1 MSREPYNPQAI
12 EEKWRD
18 FWRERGFFK
27 AKIHDTR
34 RKFYYLNMFP
44 YPSGKLHAGHGRNYI
59 LGDAIVRFLLMRGW
73 NVLNPMGW
81 DAFGLPAENAAIE
94 QGIHPRDWTWANIR
108 EFKRQF
114 RAWGVEYDW
123 DREIATCEPDY
134 YKWTQWIFLKLYER
148 GLAYRAKGKVNW
160 CPHCEVVLA
169 NEQVIGGRCWRCNSP
184 VEKRELE
191 QWYFRITAYAE
202 RLLKDLEKLDWPE
215 HVKKMQE
222 NWIGRSEGAEIR
234 FPTERGPEIAV
245 FTTRPD
251 TLWGATFLVLA
262 PEHPLVPEL
271 TAPERREEVQ
281 AYCAAADRLTEV
293 ERTSAEKEKT
303 GVFLGTYA
311 VNPANGERIPLWVA
325 DYVLMG
331 YGTGAIMGVPAHDER
346 DFQFAVKH
354 GLPVV
359 PVIAHPAGAAK
370 VLVPAGA
377 FTPALPAELQAL
389 GAQVEPAKGGGLLA
403 SLPQT
408 KVEEAVPV
416 VQRGLVETGW
426 AAVVGR
432 GWLILFPDAAINVGS
447 MAEERRALAK
457 LQERAPAY
465 QRKKTVAQ
473 ILWEREELRD
483 LLFHA
488 GFGEMINSGPLSG
501 TPGPQAVK
509 KTVAWL
515 EERGL
520 GKGTVTYKLRDW
532 LISRQRY
539 WGAPI
544 PMIHCPSCGIVP
556 VPEKDLPVLLP
567 EVDRIGKLGL
577 ADIPEFIPTTCPR
590 CGGPA
595 RRDTDTMDTFVDSS
609 WYFLRFI
616 SPRDNER
623 PFDPELANK
632 WLPVDLYVG
641 GVEHAILHLL
651 YARFITK
658 FLHDLGLLSFDE
670 PFKRLFTQGMVT
682 YPAYWCPTHHWI
694 PPKEVQP
701 GNRCPKCGA
710 ELEVSVVAMSK
721 SKKNVVSPD
730 ELIAQYGAD
739 TERLYTLFMGPPE
752 KEIEWSEEGVRGCW
766 RFLNRFWNLALTI
779 LERTAGV
786 QAEPDPK
793 TFGPKDQALWAKL
806 HATIKKVTEEFE
818 GRLALNTAVAAI
830 MEFTNELSAYAE
842 DPAADRELLRRSLR
856 DLILLLSPF
865 TPFICEELW
874 HRLGEE
880 KAVLETPWPAYD
892 PKALEEAEV
901 EIPVQINGKVRVRLR
916 LSRAQA
922 ADPKALEAL
931 VLASP
936 EVQKRLQGLRVE
948 RIIVVPEQL
957 VSIVAR

>member
-1 MSREPYNPQAI
+1 MNHEPYNPQAI
-12 EEKWRD
+12 EKKWRD

-27 AKIHDTR
+27 AKIHDTHK
-34 RKFYYLNMFP
+34 KFYYLNMFP

-123 DREIATCEPDY
+123 DREIATCEPEY
-134 YKWTQWIFLKLYER
+134 YKWTQWLFLKLYEK
-148 GLAYRAKGKVNW
+148 GLAFRAKGKVNW

-169 NEQVIGGRCWRCNSP
+169 NEQVISGRCWRCHSL

-202 RLLKDLEKLDWPE
+202 RLLQDLAKLEWPE

-222 NWIGRSEGAEIR
+222 NWIGRSEGAEVLFHSEDEHII
-234 FPTERGPEIAV
+234 PV

-251 TLWGATFLVLA
+251 TLWGGTFLVLA
-262 PEHPLVPEL
+262 PEHPLVEKL
-271 TAPERREEVQ
+271 TAPSQREIVE
-281 AYCAAADRLTEV
+281 AYCESAERLTEV
-293 ERTSAEKEKT
+293 ERTSTEKEKP

-311 VNPANGERIPLWVA
+311 INPATGARIPIWIA

-346 DFQFAVKH
+346 DFQFALNH

-359 PVIAHPAGAAK
+359 PVIAHPATEARAVVSAGGFKTSLKSTLESIGIHPQEKSGALLLTFSRESAPQ
-370 VLVPAGA
+370 VARLIQEHL
-377 FTPALPAELQAL
+377 TP
-389 GAQVEPAKGGGLLA
+389 K
-403 SLPQT
+403 
-408 KVEEAVPV
+408 
-416 VQRGLVETGW
+416 GW

-432 GWLILFPDAAINVGS
+432 GWYVVFFDEVIDIDGI
-447 MAEERRALAK
+447 AEERRALTK
-457 LQERAPAY
+457 LQSTEPLLKEKR
-465 QRKKTVAQ
+465 TVAE
-473 ILWEREELRD
+473 ILWNEPCLRD

-488 GFGEMINSGPLSG
+488 EYGEMINSGPLSG
-501 TPGPQAVK
+501 TLGDEALER
-509 KTVAWL
+509 TIAWL
-515 EERGL
+515 EERGY
-520 GKGTVTYKLRDW
+520 GKRAVTYKLRDW

-544 PMIHCPSCGIVP
+544 PMVHCPRCGVVP
-556 VPEKDLPVLLP
+556 VPEKDLPVRLP
-567 EVDRIGKLGL
+567 EVKSPGKLGL
-577 ADIPEFIPTTCPR
+577 ADVPEFISTICPR

-595 RRDTDTMDTFVDSS
+595 RRDMDTMDTFVDSS

-616 SPRDNER
+616 SPQDDER
-623 PFDPELANK
+623 PFASESANK

-658 FLHDLGLLSFDE
+658 FLYDLGLLSFDE
-670 PFKRLFTQGMVT
+670 PFRKLFTQGMVT

-694 PPKEVQP
+694 PPKEVRP
-701 GNRCPKCGA
+701 GNRCPKCDT
-710 ELEVSVVAMSK
+710 ELAVSVVAMSK

-730 ELIAQYGAD
+730 ELIEQYGAD

-766 RFLNRFWNLALTI
+766 RFLNRFWNTGLAI
-779 LERTAGV
+779 IEKVGEVRDD
-786 QAEPDPK
+786 PDPRS
-793 TFGPKDQALWAKL
+793 FGPKERDLWAKL
-806 HATIKKVTEEFE
+806 HATVKKVTEEFE

-830 MEFTNELSAYAE
+830 MEFANELSAYTE
-842 DPAADRELLRRSLR
+842 DATADPKLLRLALR
-856 DLILLLSPF
+856 DLILILSPF
-865 TPFICEELW
+865 TPFVCEELW
-874 HRLGEE
+874 QRLEGT
-880 KAVLETPWPAYD
+880 AVLETPWPTHD
-892 PKALEEAEV
+892 PRALEGVEV
-901 EIPVQINGKVRVRLR
+901 EIPVQINGKVRARIRLPR
-916 LSRAQA
+916 TTA
-922 ADPKALEAL
+922 ADAKALEMLAL
-931 VLASP
+931 STP
-936 EVQKRLQGLRVE
+936 EVQGRLKGLRIEKV
-948 RIIVVPEQL
+948 IVVPEKL

>member
-1 MSREPYNPQAI
+1 MTREPYNPQAI
-12 EEKWRD
+12 EERWRD
-18 FWRERGFFK
+18 FWRARGFFRTN
-27 AKIHDTR
+27 IHNAR
-34 RKFYYLNMFP
+34 KKFYYLNMFP

-94 QGIHPRDWTWANIR
+94 QGVHPRDWTWQNIR

-134 YKWTQWIFLKLYER
+134 YKWTQWLFLKLYEK
-148 GLAYRAKGKVNW
+148 GLAFRAKGKVNW

-169 NEQVIGGRCWRCNSP
+169 NEQVIGGRCWRCHSL

-191 QWYFRITAYAE
+191 QWYFRITAYAA
-202 RLLKDLEKLDWPE
+202 RLLEDLAKLDWPE

-222 NWIGRSEGAEIR
+222 NWIGRSEGAEVVFR
-234 FPTERGPEIAV
+234 AERGQEILV

-262 PEHPLVPEL
+262 PEHPLVEDL
-271 TAPERREEVQ
+271 TSPRQREAVR
-281 AYCAAADRLTEV
+281 AYREATDRLTEV
-293 ERTSAEKEKT
+293 ERTSTEKEKT

-311 VNPANGERIPLWVA
+311 QNPANGEHIPIWIA
-325 DYVLMG
+325 DYVLPG

-346 DFQFAVKH
+346 DFQFALHH
-354 GLPVV
+354 GLPVI
-359 PVIAHPAGAAK
+359 PVIAHPGGGGRAC
-370 VLVPAGA
+370 VPARA
-377 FTPALPAELQAL
+377 YQEELPAALRAAGWAPKEEEGALFLEFDAADGERVAALLQAHL
-389 GAQVEPAKGGGLLA
+389 RPNGFAALA
-403 SLPQT
+403 
-408 KVEEAVPV
+408 
-416 VQRGLVETGW
+416 
-426 AAVVGR
+426 GR
-432 GWLILFPDAAINVGS
+432 GWQIVLPNAILNVGS
-447 MAEERRALAK
+447 LTEERRALTA
-457 LQERAPAY
+457 LQGQDPALAGK
-465 QRKKTVAQ
+465 RTVVEV
-473 ILWEREELRD
+473 LWDMPFLRD

-488 GFGEMINSGPLSG
+488 GHGTMINSGPLSG
-501 TPGPQAVK
+501 TPGPEAVAR
-509 KTVAWL
+509 TTSWL
-515 EERGL
+515 EEKGL
-520 GKGTVTYKLRDW
+520 GKRAVTYRLRDW

-544 PMIHCPSCGIVP
+544 PMIHCARCGVVP
-556 VPEKDLPVLLP
+556 VPEKDLPVRLP
-567 EVDRIGKLGL
+567 EVKRIGKLGL
-577 ADIPEFIPTTCPR
+577 ADIPEFIPTSCPR
-590 CGGPA
+590 CGGEA

-609 WYFLRFI
+609 WYFLRYV
-616 SPRDNER
+616 SPKDDTR
-623 PFDPELANK
+623 PFDPELANR

-651 YARFITK
+651 YSRFITK

-682 YPAYWCPTHHWI
+682 YPACWCPTHHWI
-694 PPKEVQP
+694 PPKEVAE

-710 ELEVSVVAMSK
+710 ALVVSVVAMSK

-752 KEIEWSEEGVRGCW
+752 KEIEWSEDGVRGAW
-766 RFLNRFWNLALTI
+766 RFLHRLWNLAL
-779 LERTAGV
+779 LVLARTGGTKG
-786 QAEPDPK
+786 EPDPK
-793 TFGPKDQALWAKL
+793 SFGPKEWALWTKL
-806 HATIKKVTEEFE
+806 HGTIKKVTEEFE

-830 MEFTNELSAYAE
+830 MELTHELSTYANGE
-842 DPAADRELLRRSLR
+842 NPDPRLLRRALRELL
-856 DLILLLSPF
+856 LLLSPF

-880 KAVLETPWPAYD
+880 KAILETAWPEYD
-892 PKALEEAEV
+892 PQALEGGEV
-901 EIPVQINGKVRVRLR
+901 EIPVQINGKVRVRVR
-916 LSRAQA
+916 LSRAKA
-922 ADPKALEAL
+922 ADPQALEAL
-931 VLASP
+931 VLADP
-936 EVQKRLQGLRVE
+936 EVQARLRGLRVE
-948 RIIVVPEQL
+948 KVIAVPEKL

>member
-94 QGIHPRDWTWANIR
+94 QGIHPRDWTWTNIR

-134 YKWTQWIFLKLYER
+134 YKWTQWIFLKLYEK

-169 NEQVIGGRCWRCNSP
+169 NEQVIGGRCWRCHSP

-202 RLLKDLEKLDWPE
+202 RLLRDLEKLDWPE

-222 NWIGRSEGAEIR
+222 NWIGRSEGAEIV
-234 FPTERGPEIAV
+234 FPTEAGPEIRV

-262 PEHPLVPEL
+262 PEHPLVPKL
-271 TAPERREEVQ
+271 TAPERRAEVE
-281 AYCAAADRLTEV
+281 AYQTAVDRLTEV
-293 ERTSAEKEKT
+293 ERTSTEKEKT
-303 GVFLGTYA
+303 GVFLGAYA
-311 VNPANGERIPLWVA
+311 QNPATGERIPIWIA

-346 DFQFAVKH
+346 DFQFALAH
-354 GLPVV
+354 GLPVI
-359 PVIAHPAGAAK
+359 PVIAHPSGRAK
-370 VLVPAGA
+370 AFVPTGS
-377 FTPALPAELQAL
+377 FEPALASALQTA
-389 GAQVEPAKGGGLLA
+389 GHEVQ
-403 SLPQT
+403 
-408 KVEEAVPV
+408 VEEA
-416 VQRGLVETGW
+416 GLVAAFPAPRSGEVERLIQAHLRPKGW
-426 AAVVGR
+426 AALVGP
-432 GWLILFPDAAINVGS
+432 GWRILFPDEAIEVGS
-447 MAEERRALAK
+447 VAEERRALEK
-457 LQERAPAY
+457 LKERDPAC
-465 QRKKTVAQ
+465 REKRTVAE
-473 ILWEREELRD
+473 ILWAEPGLRD

-488 GFGEMINSGPLSG
+488 EYGEMVNSGPLTG
-501 TPGPQAVK
+501 TPGAEAVRR
-509 KTVAWL
+509 TVAWL
-515 EERGL
+515 EEKGL
-520 GKGTVTYKLRDW
+520 GKAAVTYKLRDW

-544 PMIHCPSCGIVP
+544 PMIHCPRCGIVP

-567 EVDRIGKLGL
+567 EVNRIGKLGL
-577 ADIPEFIPTTCPR
+577 ADIPEFIPTPCPR

-616 SPRDNER
+616 SPKDDTR
-623 PFDPELANK
+623 PFDPELVNR

-658 FLHDLGLLSFDE
+658 FLHDLGWLSFDE
-670 PFKRLFTQGMVT
+670 PFKKLFTQGMVT

-710 ELEVSVVAMSK
+710 ELVVSVVAMSK

-752 KEIEWSEEGVRGCW
+752 KEIEWSEEGVRGAW
-766 RFLNRFWNLALTI
+766 RFLNRFWNVALSI
-779 LERTAGV
+779 LERTEGV
-786 QAEPDPK
+786 REDPDPRS
-793 TFGPKDQALWAKL
+793 FGPKEESLWVKL
-806 HATIKKVTEEFE
+806 HATVKKVTEEFE

-830 MEFTNELSAYAE
+830 MEFVNALSDYAE
-842 DPAADRELLRRSLR
+842 DPAADPRLLRRALR
-856 DLILLLSPF
+856 DLILILSPF

-874 HRLGEE
+874 HRLGEGT
-880 KAVLETPWPAYD
+880 AVLETPWPTYD

-901 EIPVQINGKVRVRLR
+901 EIPVQINGKVRARVRLPR
-916 LSRAQA
+916 TKA

-931 VLASP
+931 VLAAP
-936 EVQKRLQGLRVE
+936 EVQERLQGLRIEKV
-948 RIIVVPEQL
+948 IAVPEKL

>member
-1 MSREPYNPQAI
+1 MTREAYDPQTL
-12 EEKWRD
+12 EKKWRD
-18 FWRERGFFK
+18 FWHGRGLFK
-27 AKIHDTR
+27 ARIHEAGK
-34 RKFYYLNMFP
+34 KFYYLNMFP

-94 QGIHPRDWTWANIR
+94 QGIHPRDWTWTNIR

-123 DREIATCEPDY
+123 DREIATCKPDY
-134 YKWTQWIFLKLYER
+134 YKWTQWLFLKLYEK

-169 NEQVIGGRCWRCNSP
+169 NEQVIAGRCWRCHSL

-202 RLLKDLEKLDWPE
+202 RLLRDLEKLDWPE

-222 NWIGRSEGAEIR
+222 NWIGRSEGAEIL
-234 FPTERGPEIAV
+234 FPTEKGPEIKV

-271 TAPERREEVQ
+271 TAPEKAEEVK
-281 AYCAAADRLTEV
+281 AYCAAAERMTEV
-293 ERTSAEKEKT
+293 ERTSTEKEKS

-311 VNPANGERIPLWVA
+311 INPATSERIPIWVA

-346 DFQFAVKH
+346 DFQFALTHRLSVI
-354 GLPVV
+354 
-359 PVIAHPAGAAK
+359 PVIQRPEGLAK
-370 VLVPAGA
+370 SFVLEGTYRP
-377 FTPALPAELQAL
+377 
-389 GAQVEPAKGGGLLA
+389 GL
-403 SLPQT
+403 
-408 KVEEAVPV
+408 EEALAQASFSFEKRDGSLYVTLREERRSEYIDL
-416 VQRGLVETGW
+416 VQRFIAPGSWTEVIGSRW
-426 AAVVGR
+426 VFV
-432 GWLILFPDAAINVGS
+432 FPEGIMNVGS
-447 MAEERRALAK
+447 IAEERAVLDLCRKREAK
-457 LQERAPAY
+457 LAN
-465 QRKKTVAQ
+465 KGTVAE
-473 ILWEREELRD
+473 ILWGVEFYRD

-488 GFGEMINSGPLSG
+488 EYGEMINSGPLSG
-501 TPGPQAVK
+501 TPGTEAIR
-509 KTVAWL
+509 KTVEWL
-515 EERGL
+515 TEKGL

-544 PMIHCPSCGIVP
+544 PMIHCPKCGVVP

-567 EVDRIGKLGL
+567 EVNRIGKLGL
-577 ADIPEFIPTTCPR
+577 ADIPEFIPTQCPR

-609 WYFLRFI
+609 WYFLRFV
-616 SPRDNER
+616 SPKDTER
-623 PFDPELANK
+623 PFDPELVNK

-670 PFKRLFTQGMVT
+670 PFKKLFTQGMVT
-682 YPAYWCPTHHWI
+682 YPAYWCPTHLWI
-694 PPKEVQP
+694 PPKEVSE
-701 GNRCPKCGA
+701 GDRCPKCGA
-710 ELEVSVVAMSK
+710 GLVVSVAAMSK

-730 ELIAQYGAD
+730 DLIARYGAD

-752 KEIEWSEEGVRGCW
+752 REIEWSEEGVRGSW
-766 RFLNRFWNLALTI
+766 RFLNRFWTMALAI
-779 LERTAGV
+779 LERVGEV
-786 QAEPDPK
+786 REEPDPRE
-793 TFGPKDQALWAKL
+793 FGPQEQTLWAKL
-806 HATIKKVTEEFE
+806 HTTVKKVTEEFE

-842 DPAADRELLRRSLR
+842 DPEPDPKLLRRALR
-856 DLILLLSPF
+856 DLVLILSPF

-874 HRLGEE
+874 HRLGQG
-880 KAVLETPWPAYD
+880 KAVLETPWPIYD
-892 PKALEEAEV
+892 PTALEEAEV

-916 LSRAQA
+916 LPRAKA
-922 ADPKALEAL
+922 ADPKILQDM
-931 VLASP
+931 VLSSG
-936 EVQKRLQGLRVE
+936 EVQSRLQGLQVE
-948 RIIVVPEQL
+948 RIIAVPEKL

>member
-1 MSREPYNPQAI
+1 MSREPYNPQVI
-12 EEKWRD
+12 EERWRD
-18 FWRERGFFK
+18 FWRDRGFFK

-34 RKFYYLNMFP
+34 KKFYYLNMFP

-94 QGIHPRDWTWANIR
+94 QGVHPRDWTWRNIQ

-134 YKWTQWIFLKLYER
+134 YKWTQWLFLKLYEK

-169 NEQVIGGRCWRCNSP
+169 NEQVIGGRCWRCNSL

-191 QWYFRITAYAE
+191 QWYFKITAYAE
-202 RLLKDLEKLDWPE
+202 RLLRDLAKLDWPE

-222 NWIGRSEGAEIR
+222 NWIGRSEGAEIVFR
-234 FPTERGPEIAV
+234 AEGGQEIRV

-262 PEHPLVPEL
+262 PEHPLVSEL
-271 TAPERREEVQ
+271 TAPEKKAEVK
-281 AYCAAADRLTEV
+281 AYQVATERLTEV

-311 VNPANGERIPLWVA
+311 FNPATGERIPIWIA
-325 DYVLMG
+325 DYVLLG

-346 DFQFAVKH
+346 DFLFALKH
-354 GLPVV
+354 GLPVI
-359 PVIAHPAGAAK
+359 PVIAHPAGEGKAF
-370 VLVPAGA
+370 VPAGLYKET
-377 FTPALPAELQAL
+377 FLPAIK
-389 GAQVEPAKGGGLLA
+389 AKGISAEGGEDGVFLRFPAEKTDQVANILQKHLL
-403 SLPQT
+403 P
-408 KVEEAVPV
+408 K
-416 VQRGLVETGW
+416 GW
-426 AAVVGR
+426 GAVVGA
-432 GWLILFPDAAINVGS
+432 GWRLVFPEEIVNIGS
-447 MAEERRALAK
+447 LAEERRALEK
-457 LQERAPAY
+457 IKERAPSF
-465 QRKKTVAQ
+465 QGKNTVAEV
-473 ILWEREELRD
+473 LWEVPFLRD

-488 GFGEMINSGPLSG
+488 EYGKMVNSGVLSG
-501 TPGPQAVK
+501 TPGSEAVSR
-509 KTVAWL
+509 TVAWL
-515 EERGL
+515 EEKGI

-544 PMIHCPSCGIVP
+544 PMIHCPRCGIVP
-556 VPEKDLPVLLP
+556 VPEKDLPVRLP
-567 EVDRIGKLGL
+567 EVNRIGKLGL

-609 WYFLRFI
+609 WYFLRYI
-616 SPRDNER
+616 SPKDETR
-623 PFDPELANK
+623 PFDLELVNK

-651 YARFITK
+651 YSRFITK

-694 PPKEVQP
+694 PPKEVAE

-710 ELEVSVVAMSK
+710 ELMVSVVAMSK

-766 RFLNRFWNLALTI
+766 RFLNRFWNLAIDIIEKTK
-779 LERTAGV
+779 ET
-786 QAEPDPK
+786 QAEPDSK
-793 TFGPKDQALWAKL
+793 TFGPKEQALWAKL
-806 HATIKKVTEEFE
+806 HTTIKKVTEEFE

-842 DPAADRELLRRSLR
+842 EENPDLKLLRRALR

-874 HRLGEE
+874 HRLGEG
-880 KAVLETPWPAYD
+880 KSVLETPWPEYD

-901 EIPVQINGKVRVRLR
+901 EIPVQINGKVRARVRLPR
-916 LSRAQA
+916 SKA
-922 ADPKALEAL
+922 ADPKTLEAF
-931 VLASP
+931 VLAHP
-936 EVQKRLQGLRVE
+936 EVQVRLQGLQVE
-948 RIIVVPEQL
+948 KVIAVPEKL

>member
-1 MSREPYNPQAI
+1 MNREPYNPQKI

-94 QGIHPRDWTWANIR
+94 QGVHPGDWTWQNIR

-134 YKWTQWIFLKLYER
+134 YKWTQWLFLKLYEK

-169 NEQVIGGRCWRCNSP
+169 NEQVIGGRCWRCNSL

-222 NWIGRSEGAEIR
+222 NWIGRSEGAEVVFRAETGQEIR
-234 FPTERGPEIAV
+234 V

-262 PEHPLVPEL
+262 PEHPLVGEL
-271 TAPERREEVQ
+271 TRPERRAEVK
-281 AYCAAADRLTEV
+281 AYQEATDRLTEV
-293 ERTSAEKEKT
+293 ERTSTEKEKT

-311 VNPANGERIPLWVA
+311 INPVNGERIPIWIA
-325 DYVLMG
+325 DYVLLG

-346 DFQFAVKH
+346 DFHFALKH

-359 PVIAHPAGAAK
+359 PVIAHPAGKAK
-370 VLVPAGA
+370 AYLPAGS
-377 FTPALPAELQAL
+377 FQRELPQALVSAGFSPKEENGGLFLEFSQEETDRVTDILREYLFPHGWASVVGKGWQIVFAKEAINIGSVREEKRALVELQRR
-389 GAQVEPAKGGGLLA
+389 EPRFTSK
-403 SLPQT
+403 
-408 KVEEAVPV
+408 
-416 VQRGLVETGW
+416 R
-426 AAVVGR
+426 
-432 GWLILFPDAAINVGS
+432 
-447 MAEERRALAK
+447 
-457 LQERAPAY
+457 
-465 QRKKTVAQ
+465 TVAE
-473 ILWEREELRD
+473 ILWDIPFLRD

-488 GFGEMINSGPLSG
+488 GFGTMVNSGPLTG
-501 TPGPQAVK
+501 TPGKEAFSRTVEWLSEKGLGK
-509 KTVAWL
+509 KTVS
-515 EERGL
+515 
-520 GKGTVTYKLRDW
+520 YKLRDW

-556 VPEKDLPVLLP
+556 VPEKDLPVKLP
-567 EVDRIGKLGL
+567 EVKRIGKLGL

-609 WYFLRFI
+609 WYYLRYI
-616 SPRDNER
+616 SPKDDAR
-623 PFDPELANK
+623 PFDPELVNR

-651 YARFITK
+651 YSRFITK
-658 FLHDLGLLSFDE
+658 FLHDLGLISFDE

-694 PPKEVQP
+694 PPKEVLE

-710 ELEVSVVAMSK
+710 ELVVSVVAMSK

-752 KEIEWSEEGVRGCW
+752 KEIEWSEEGVRGCY
-766 RFLNRFWNLALTI
+766 RFLHRFWNMALSI
-779 LERTAGV
+779 IARAPAVAE
-786 QAEPDPK
+786 EPDPQK
-793 TFGPKDQALWAKL
+793 FGPKEWEIWGKL

-830 MEFTNELSAYAE
+830 MELVNAISEYME
-842 DPAADRELLRRSLR
+842 DPQADARLLRRALR
-856 DLILLLSPF
+856 DTILLLSPF

-874 HRLGEE
+874 QRLGEG
-880 KAVLETPWPAYD
+880 KAILETPWPSYD
-892 PKALEEAEV
+892 PQALEGGEV
-901 EIPVQINGKVRVRLR
+901 EIPVQINGKVRARLR
-916 LSRAQA
+916 VPRSLAKDQ
-922 ADPKALEAL
+922 KALEEL
-931 VLASP
+931 VLQSP
-936 EVQKRLQGLRVE
+936 VVREKLGEMKVVKV
-948 RIIVVPEQL
+948 IAVPEKL
-957 VSIVAR
+957 VSLVAK

>member
-1 MSREPYNPQAI
+1 MIPEPYNPQVV

-27 AKIHDTR
+27 AKTHEPQ

-94 QGIHPRDWTWANIR
+94 QGVHPRDWTWANIR

-123 DREIATCEPDY
+123 DREIATCEPGY

-184 VEKRELE
+184 VEKKELE

-222 NWIGRSEGAEIR
+222 NWIGRSEGAEIV
-234 FPTERGPEIAV
+234 FPTEKGAEIKV

-262 PEHPLVPEL
+262 PEHPWVPEL
-271 TAPERREEVQ
+271 TALEQRAAVE
-281 AYCAAADRLTEV
+281 AYRAAADRLTEV
-293 ERTSAEKEKT
+293 ERTSTEKEKT
-303 GVFLGTYA
+303 GVFVGTYA
-311 VNPANGERIPLWVA
+311 INPATRERIPIWVA

-346 DFQFAVKH
+346 DFQFALSH
-354 GLPVV
+354 GLPVI
-359 PVIAHPAGAAK
+359 PVIAHPGGEIRIF
-370 VLVPAGA
+370 VPADA
-377 FTPALPAELQAL
+377 F
-389 GAQVEPAKGGGLLA
+389 VS
-403 SLPQT
+403 SLPQALRALGIPVGST
-408 KVEEAVPV
+408 KDGALLANAPTEIMDKAASVIRERLTEK
-416 VQRGLVETGW
+416 GW
-426 AAVVGR
+426 AAMVGQ
-432 GWLILFPDAAINVGS
+432 GWQIVFPDEVISIGS
-447 MAEERRALAK
+447 VAEERRALSRLKAID
-457 LQERAPAY
+457 PALAEK
-465 QRKKTVAQ
+465 RTVAE
-473 ILWEREELRD
+473 ILWAVPALRD
-483 LLFHA
+483 FLFHA
-488 GFGEMINSGPLSG
+488 EFGPMLNSGPLSG
-501 TPGPQAVK
+501 TPGAEAVR

-515 EERGL
+515 EEKGL
-520 GKGTVTYKLRDW
+520 GNAAVTYKLRDW

-544 PMIHCPSCGIVP
+544 PIIHCPRCGIVP

-567 EVDRIGKLGL
+567 EVNRIGKLGL
-577 ADIPEFIPTTCPR
+577 ADIPGFISTTCPR

-595 RRDTDTMDTFVDSS
+595 QRDTDTMDTFVDSS

-616 SPRDNER
+616 SPKDEDR
-623 PFDPELANK
+623 PFDPDLVNR

-658 FLHDLGLLSFDE
+658 FLHDLGWLSFDE
-670 PFKRLFTQGMVT
+670 PFKKLFTQGMVT

-694 PPKEVQP
+694 PPKEVLP
-701 GNRCPKCGA
+701 GDRCPKCGA

-766 RFLNRFWNLALTI
+766 RFLNRFWNMALAI
-779 LERTAGV
+779 ISRAAGV
-786 QAEPDPK
+786 REEPDP
-793 TFGPKDQALWAKL
+793 QALGTQGRALWTKL
-806 HATIKKVTEEFE
+806 HATVKKVTEEFE

-830 MEFTNELSAYAE
+830 MELTNELASYAE
-842 DPAADRELLRRSLR
+842 DREADPRLLRSVLR
-856 DLILLLSPF
+856 NLVLILSPF
-865 TPFICEELW
+865 TPFICEEIW
-874 HRLGEE
+874 HRLGET
-880 KAVLETPWPAYD
+880 KAVLETPWPEYD
-892 PKALEEAEV
+892 PQALAEGEV
-901 EIPVQINGKVRVRLR
+901 EIPVQINGKVRVRVR
-916 LSRAQA
+916 VSRAA
-922 ADPKALEAL
+922 ASDPQVLQDL
-931 VLASP
+931 VLADPSVR
-936 EVQKRLQGLRVE
+936 ERLRGLRIE
-948 RIIVVPEQL
+948 KVVAVPAKL